1 MNKSFWQFTFVC
13 ALFVSAVTTVL
24 SLSVALSLP
33 VLVFPVLSLVIP
45 FMVRRLKNAKFNDDL
60 PLYMGYHTYS
70 WAWWTVFSFLH
81 TPFSFNVDNGI
92 TKALLLFVVYFIVQ
106 VLIELCG
113 LLGTKFFNRTHRWG
127 MIDEAL
133 DIIGYIIPIPFLY
146 IGSILHI
153 DLQDPMVYFMY
164 ASSMNVNILF
174 AELVLLLVS
183 LLVFVFYLYP
193 RDLAYKGVRLLRIV
207 ITAAMWLAMNAH
219 ILYGGYIPEFIL
231 SLVPTVFPTYQGNP
245 LIFITP
251 ALLEAGMIGVA
262 VIIGALVE
270 RGIIS
275 RRRESI

>member
-24 SLSVALSLP
+24 SLSGALSLP

-60 PLYMGYHTYS
+60 PLHMGYHTYS

-113 LLGTKFFNRTHRWG
+113 LLGTKFFNRTHRLG

>member
-24 SLSVALSLP
+24 SLSGALSLP

-45 FMVRRLKNAKFNDDL
+45 LMVRRLKNAKFNDDL
-60 PLYMGYHTYS
+60 PLHMGYHTYS

-81 TPFSFNVDNGI
+81 TPFSFNVDNDI
-92 TKALLLFVVYFIVQ
+92 TKALLLFIVYFIVQ
-106 VLIELCG
+106 VLIELCA
-113 LLGTKFFNRTHRWG
+113 LLGTKFFNRPHRWG

-133 DIIGYIIPIPFLY
+133 DMIGYIIPIPFLY
-146 IGSILHI
+146 IGSILYV

-164 ASSMNVNILF
+164 ASSINVNILF

-207 ITAAMWLAMNAH
+207 ITAGMWLAMNAH

-245 LIFITP
+245 LVFITP
-251 ALLEAGMIGVA
+251 ALLESGMIGVA

>member
-13 ALFVSAVTTVL
+13 ALFDSAVTTVL
-24 SLSVALSLP
+24 SLSGALSLP

-60 PLYMGYHTYS
+60 PLHMGYHTYS

-81 TPFSFNVDNGI
+81 TPFSFNVDNGL

-133 DIIGYIIPIPFLY
+133 DMIGYIIPIPFLY

-231 SLVPTVFPTYQGNP
+231 SLVPAVFPTYQGNP

-251 ALLEAGMIGVA
+251 ALLEACMIGVA

>member
-1 MNKSFWQFTFVC
+1 MNKSFWLFTVVC

-24 SLSVALSLP
+24 SLSGALALP
-33 VLVFPVLSLVIP
+33 ILVFPVLSLVIP
-45 FMVRRLKNAKFNDDL
+45 LMVRRLKNAKFNDDL
-60 PLYMGYHTYS
+60 PLGMGYHTYS

-81 TPFSFNVDNGI
+81 TPFSFTADSGI
-92 TKALLLFVVYFIVQ
+92 VTALFLFVVYFIVQ

-113 LLGTKFFNRTHRWG
+113 LLATKFFNRNHRWG
-127 MIDEAL
+127 MVDEAL
-133 DIIGYIIPIPFLY
+133 DIIGYTIPIPFLY
-146 IGSILHI
+146 IGSLLYI

-174 AELVLLLVS
+174 AELVSLLIS

-193 RDLAYKGVRLLRIV
+193 REIAYKGIRLFRIV
-207 ITAAMWLAMNAH
+207 LTAGLWLAMNAH

-245 LIFITP
+245 LVFVTP
-251 ALLEAGMIGVA
+251 TLLEAGMTGVA

-275 RRRESI
+275 RRRERI

>member
-24 SLSVALSLP
+24 SLSGALSLP

-133 DIIGYIIPIPFLY
+133 DMIGYIIPIPFLY

-251 ALLEAGMIGVA
+251 ALLEACMIGMA

>member
-24 SLSVALSLP
+24 SLSGALSLP

-60 PLYMGYHTYS
+60 PLHMGYHTYS

-113 LLGTKFFNRTHRWG
+113 LLGTKFFNRTHHWG

>member
-24 SLSVALSLP
+24 SLSGALSLP

-45 FMVRRLKNAKFNDDL
+45 FMVRRLKNAKFNDEL

-133 DIIGYIIPIPFLY
+133 DMIGYIIPIPFLY

>member
-1 MNKSFWQFTFVC
+1 MNKSFWLFTVVC

-24 SLSVALSLP
+24 SLSGALALP
-33 VLVFPVLSLVIP
+33 ILVFPVLSLVIP
-45 FMVRRLKNAKFNDDL
+45 LMVRRLKNAKFNDDL
-60 PLYMGYHTYS
+60 PLSMGYHAYS
-70 WAWWTVFSFLH
+70 WVWWTVFSFLH
-81 TPFSFNVDNGI
+81 TPFSFTTENGI
-92 TKALLLFVVYFIVQ
+92 VTALLLFVVYFIVQ

-113 LLGTKFFNRTHRWG
+113 LLATKFFDRKHRWG
-127 MIDEAL
+127 MVDEAL
-133 DIIGYIIPIPFLY
+133 DIIGYTIPIPFLY
-146 IGSILHI
+146 IGSLLYI

-193 RDLAYKGVRLLRIV
+193 RDIAYRGIRLFRIV
-207 ITAAMWLAMNAH
+207 LTAALWLAMNAH
-219 ILYGGYIPEFIL
+219 ILYGGYIPEFIV

-245 LIFITP
+245 LVFVTP
-251 ALLEAGMIGVA
+251 TLLEAGMTGIA

-275 RRRESI
+275 RRRERI

>member
-24 SLSVALSLP
+24 SLSGALSLP

-60 PLYMGYHTYS
+60 PLHMGYHTYS
-70 WAWWTVFSFLH
+70 WAWWTVFSFLY

>member
-24 SLSVALSLP
+24 SLSGALSLP

-45 FMVRRLKNAKFNDDL
+45 FMVRRLKNTKFNDDL
-60 PLYMGYHTYS
+60 PLHMGYHTYS

-245 LIFITP
+245 LVFITP

>member
-1 MNKSFWQFTFVC
+1 MNKSFWQFTFIC

-24 SLSVALSLP
+24 SLSGALSLP

-60 PLYMGYHTYS
+60 PLHMGYHTYS

-113 LLGTKFFNRTHRWG
+113 LLGTKFFNRTHRLG

-133 DIIGYIIPIPFLY
+133 DITGYIIPIPFLY

>member
-24 SLSVALSLP
+24 SLSGALSLP

-60 PLYMGYHTYS
+60 PLHMGYHTYS

-81 TPFSFNVDNGI
+81 TLFSFNVDNGI
-92 TKALLLFVVYFIVQ
+92 TKALLLLVVYFIVQ

-251 ALLEAGMIGVA
+251 ALLEAGMIGMA

>member
-24 SLSVALSLP
+24 SLSGALSLP

-113 LLGTKFFNRTHRWG
+113 LLGTKFFNRTHHWG

-251 ALLEAGMIGVA
+251 ALLEAAMIGVA

>member
-24 SLSVALSLP
+24 SLSGALSLP
-33 VLVFPVLSLVIP
+33 VLVFPILSLVIP

-133 DIIGYIIPIPFLY
+133 DMIGYIIPIPFLY

-251 ALLEAGMIGVA
+251 ALLEAGMIGMA

>member
-1 MNKSFWQFTFVC
+1 MNKSFWQYTFVC
-13 ALFVSAVTTVL
+13 ALFVCAVTTVL
-24 SLSVALSLP
+24 SLSGALSLP
-33 VLVFPVLSLVIP
+33 VLVFPVLSLVLP

-164 ASSMNVNILF
+164 ASSMIVNILF

-251 ALLEAGMIGVA
+251 AFLEACMIGVA

>member
-24 SLSVALSLP
+24 SLSGALSLP

-45 FMVRRLKNAKFNDDL
+45 FMVRRLKNAKCNDDL

-153 DLQDPMVYFMY
+153 DLQDPMVYFMD

>member
-24 SLSVALSLP
+24 SLSGALSLP

-45 FMVRRLKNAKFNDDL
+45 IMVRRLKNAKFNDDL
-60 PLYMGYHTYS
+60 PLHMGYHTYS

-113 LLGTKFFNRTHRWG
+113 LLGTQFFNRAHRWG

-133 DIIGYIIPIPFLY
+133 DMIGYIIPIPFLY

-153 DLQDPMVYFMY
+153 DLQDPMIYFMY

-174 AELVLLLVS
+174 AEFVLLLIS

-207 ITAAMWLAMNAH
+207 ITAGMWLAMNAH

-245 LIFITP
+245 LVFITP
-251 ALLEAGMIGVA
+251 ALLEASMIGVA

>member
-24 SLSVALSLP
+24 SLSGALSLP

-251 ALLEAGMIGVA
+251 ALLDAGMIGVA

>member
-24 SLSVALSLP
+24 SLSGALSLP

-92 TKALLLFVVYFIVQ
+92 TKALLLFIVYFIVQ

>member
-24 SLSVALSLP
+24 SLSGALSLP

-207 ITAAMWLAMNAH
+207 ITAAMWLTMNAH

>member
-24 SLSVALSLP
+24 SLSGALSLP

-60 PLYMGYHTYS
+60 PLHMGYHTYS

-81 TPFSFNVDNGI
+81 TPFSFNVDNGL

-113 LLGTKFFNRTHRWG
+113 LLGTKFFNRTHHWG

-133 DIIGYIIPIPFLY
+133 DMIGYIIPIPFLY

-207 ITAAMWLAMNAH
+207 ITAGMWLAMNAH
-219 ILYGGYIPEFIL
+219 ILYGGYIPEFVL

-245 LIFITP
+245 LVFITP

>member
-24 SLSVALSLP
+24 SLSGALSLP

-219 ILYGGYIPEFIL
+219 ILHGGYIPEFIL

>member
-24 SLSVALSLP
+24 SLSGALSLP

-174 AELVLLLVS
+174 AELVLLLIS

-251 ALLEAGMIGVA
+251 ALLEVGMIGVA

>member
-24 SLSVALSLP
+24 SLSGALSLP

-60 PLYMGYHTYS
+60 PLHMGYHTYS

-113 LLGTKFFNRTHRWG
+113 LLGTKFFNRTHRLG

-231 SLVPTVFPTYQGNP
+231 SLVPTVFPTYQGNL

-251 ALLEAGMIGVA
+251 ALLEAAMIGVA

-275 RRRESI
+275 QRRESI

>member
-24 SLSVALSLP
+24 SLSGALSLP

-60 PLYMGYHTYS
+60 PLHMGYHTYS

-133 DIIGYIIPIPFLY
+133 DMIGYIIPIPFLY

-164 ASSMNVNILF
+164 ASSMNINILF

-270 RGIIS
+270 QGIIS

>member
-24 SLSVALSLP
+24 SLSGALSLP

-164 ASSMNVNILF
+164 ASSMNVNVLF

>member
-24 SLSVALSLP
+24 SLSGALSLP

-45 FMVRRLKNAKFNDDL
+45 FVVRRLKNAKFNDDL

-275 RRRESI
+275 RRRERI

>member
-24 SLSVALSLP
+24 SLSGALSLP

-60 PLYMGYHTYS
+60 SLHMGYHTYS

-174 AELVLLLVS
+174 AELVLLLIS

-207 ITAAMWLAMNAH
+207 ITAGMWLAMNAH

-245 LIFITP
+245 LVFITP
-251 ALLEAGMIGVA
+251 ALLEASIIGVA

>member
-24 SLSVALSLP
+24 SLSGALSLP
-33 VLVFPVLSLVIP
+33 VLVFPALSLVIP

-60 PLYMGYHTYS
+60 PLHMGYHTYS

-92 TKALLLFVVYFIVQ
+92 TKALLLFVVYIIVQ

-113 LLGTKFFNRTHRWG
+113 LLGTKFFNRTHRLG

-231 SLVPTVFPTYQGNP
+231 SLVPTVFPTYQGNL

>member
-24 SLSVALSLP
+24 SLSGALSLP

-174 AELVLLLVS
+174 AELVLLLIS

-207 ITAAMWLAMNAH
+207 ITAGMWLAMNAH

-245 LIFITP
+245 LVFITP
-251 ALLEAGMIGVA
+251 ALLEASIIGVA

-275 RRRESI
+275 RHRESI

>member
-24 SLSVALSLP
+24 SLSGTLSLP

-275 RRRESI
+275 RRRERI

>member
-24 SLSVALSLP
+24 SLSGALSLP

-81 TPFSFNVDNGI
+81 TPFSFNLDNGI

-174 AELVLLLVS
+174 AELVLLIVS

>member
-24 SLSVALSLP
+24 SLSGALSLP

-60 PLYMGYHTYS
+60 PLHMGYHTYS

-81 TPFSFNVDNGI
+81 TPFSFNVDNGL

-133 DIIGYIIPIPFLY
+133 DMIGYIIPIPFLY

-251 ALLEAGMIGVA
+251 ALLEACMIGMA

>member
-24 SLSVALSLP
+24 SLSGALSLP

-81 TPFSFNVDNGI
+81 TPFSFNVDNGL

-231 SLVPTVFPTYQGNP
+231 SLVPAVFPTYQGNP

-251 ALLEAGMIGVA
+251 ALLEACMIGVA

>member
-1 MNKSFWQFTFVC
+1 MNKSFWQFTFIC

-24 SLSVALSLP
+24 SLSGALSLP

-60 PLYMGYHTYS
+60 PLHMGYHTYS

-113 LLGTKFFNRTHRWG
+113 LLGTKFFNRTHRLG

-251 ALLEAGMIGVA
+251 ALLEAGMIGMA

>member
-24 SLSVALSLP
+24 SLSGALSLP

-113 LLGTKFFNRTHRWG
+113 LLGTKFFNRTHRLG

-275 RRRESI
+275 QRRESI

>member
-24 SLSVALSLP
+24 SLSGALSLP

-127 MIDEAL
+127 MIDEAF